1 MQWFSRLKFLPF
13 KVEIYMYTDKRRK
26 INGKGKFK
34 RMLTVFSPGRGL
46 YMYVNCLYI
55 SLLLHFIFLASSTG
69 RFPLYFFVPCL
80 LRDSENDLL
89 KGRLLLK
96 HSEGIESN
104 WT

>member
-1 MQWFSRLKFLPF
+1 MERESSKECSQGSHQAAA
-13 KVEIYMYTDKRRK
+13 YTC
-26 INGKGKFK
+26 
-34 RMLTVFSPGRGL
+34 MLIV
-46 YMYVNCLYI
+46 YI
-55 SLLLHFIFLASSTG
+55 SVFFLASSTG
-69 RFPLYFFVPCL
+69 RFPIYFFVACL

>member
-1 MQWFSRLKFLPF
+1 MQWFSRLKLLPF
-13 KVEIYMYTDKRRK
+13 KVEIYMYTDKRHK
-26 INGKGKFK
+26 IKGKGKFK

-55 SLLLHFIFLASSTG
+55 SLLQHFVFLASSTG
-69 RFPLYFFVPCL
+69 RFPIYFFVPCL